1 MIKGYSKC
9 WVLGTLYVS
18 FTITL
23 LIISKSMFRMC
34 YYEHRG
40 QCIGSYLHAWEL
52 HDSTEII
59 QLNILGSEKR
69 IAERSSVE

>member
-1 MIKGYSKC
+1 MIKCHSKF

-23 LIISKSMFRMC
+23 LIRSKSMFRMR

-40 QCIGSYLHAWEL
+40 RCIGSYSHTWET
-52 HDSTEII
+52 HGSTEII

-69 IAERSSVE
+69 IADS